1 VDDVRLPLELHSHP
15 DSCRIHDRGCVAYR
29 LTLCCVLRYSGS
41 VIRSF
46 RHKGLQELFTLGRS
60 RRLRA
65 DFVAR
70 LQPRL
75 QALHRARTLGD
86 LTLPGWRVHAVQGFD
101 PVRHSLWVNGP
112 WRITFEWIDG
122 DAYRVDLE
130 QYH

>member
-1 VDDVRLPLELHSHP
+1 MHY
-15 DSCRIHDRGCVAYR
+15 A
-29 LTLCCVLRYSGS
+29 GS
-41 VIRSF
+41 VSRSF
-46 RHKGLQELFTLGRS
+46 RHKGLQELFAVGRS

-65 DFVAR
+65 DLIAR

-75 QALHRARTLGD
+75 QALHRAPTLGD
-86 LTLPGWRVHAVQGFD
+86 LTVPGWRVHALQGFD

>member
-1 VDDVRLPLELHSHP
+1 MYH
-15 DSCRIHDRGCVAYR
+15 
-29 LTLCCVLRYSGS
+29 LTLCRALHYAGS
-41 VIRSF
+41 VVRSF
-46 RHKGLQELFTLGRS
+46 HHKGLQELFTLGRS
-60 RRLRA
+60 RRVRA
-65 DFVAR
+65 NLIAR

-75 QALHRARTLGD
+75 QALHRARTLAD
-86 LTLPGWRVHAVQGFD
+86 LTVPGWRVHALQGFD